1 MLRARALFWAP
12 RLLAI
17 AFIAFISLFAFDVF
31 EEQRGWTETLAALAM
46 HLIPSFVLTAA
57 LLLAWKWEWIGTA
70 VFGVIGLLYISWVT
84 TMSRPVPPPMRL
96 LWILTIAGP
105 AFLVAGLFL
114 ASWRARIRR

>member
-1 MLRARALFWAP
+1 MTRALYWSP

-17 AFIAFISLFAFDVF
+17 AFIAFISLFALDVF
-31 EEQRGWTETLAALAM
+31 DQQRSLAETLAALAM

-57 LLLAWKWEWIGTA
+57 LLFAWKWEWIGTA
-70 VFGVIGLLYISWVT
+70 VFGVIGLLYIGWVT

-114 ASWRARIRR
+114 ANWRARIRR